1 MAASWVAQEDAEPAS
16 AATEPSAA
24 ESSAIETSATDSD
37 DGNITVLTAGSPM
50 GVRSYTPGRWGL
62 VRVVARNSADQAD
75 TVGVR
80 VSVRDTPELR
90 YSREIWVPAKSVRT
104 SWLPIYL
111 PDRQELGG
119 RDNAGLAQQTP
130 SAENPPAGV
139 APAGA
144 AGHAAGAAGHAAAG
158 PQFAAGTD
166 EGRVAADITREIVG
180 EVLDDGKSLGTGDAF
195 LTKQTPAGSMAY
207 IDNNVSPQMRANE
220 KYLPYEAILALRQS
234 RGLNRTLNMI
244 NERLLPPTVEGWD
257 ALKYVVIVG
266 DRLNRDSAAIRSL
279 RQWLSEGGR
288 IWVQLNTVD
297 EMMLRQLLGGAYQV
311 EEIDRVELTE
321 FAIKLTGF
329 AVASEPFRRE
339 LEQPVELIRLMV
351 DNAQVLFE
359 IDGWPAAFVI
369 PFGEGE
375 VIVTTLSAGGWIRP
389 HDANDPPFSDPRD
402 YTDFMATEPLRDL
415 AARFLRPP
423 AAPQIAPELQAVYV
437 TDRIGYEIPSRG
449 YVLAILLGFCAAIAL
464 TGTLLSTLGR
474 LEHLSW
480 VTVTLGLLA
489 TGIIVAA
496 GRSSRQAVPP
506 TASSQQIVRII
517 PETGEYTSSGTVALY
532 QPDET
537 IADLRS
543 TIGTRID
550 PDLPKLRGKIREIR
564 WSDADRWRW
573 TDTEL
578 PPGVQLVQTRHGGS
592 LPYPLQATASLT
604 TDGLSGLLGGEN
616 RSAGEDGQAGSDN
629 AGKKSWDFND
639 GLILFP
645 NAPPLAANLQA
656 DGSFTAAIDDML
668 ADGQFFSDGLL
679 SDEQRRRMEILQAWI
694 TQYQSTLGQEPMLV
708 AWSEDLAKAI
718 QWPASLEQTGAALVA
733 IPLELEPTPVGESV
747 GIPGSLVRARAL
759 LSKFGQSTVFNNQ
772 TQSWVFPNSQS
783 TVSRIRY
790 QVPTTTLPLEL
801 QRARLT
807 IDCNMPSR
815 VLTLYCVVDGQRTKL
830 LERTNP
836 SGKLK
841 FDLSVGDGLA
851 IDAQGGITLDY
862 EVGELTTEV
871 EQVTMANSG
880 WTIRSA
886 RLDIYGTTTAVTG
899 EVDHE

>member
-1 MAASWVAQEDAEPAS
+1 
-16 AATEPSAA
+16 
-24 ESSAIETSATDSD
+24 
-37 DGNITVLTAGSPM
+37 
-50 GVRSYTPGRWGL
+50 
-62 VRVVARNSADQAD
+62 
-75 TVGVR
+75 
-80 VSVRDTPELR
+80 
-90 YSREIWVPAKSVRT
+90 
-104 SWLPIYL
+104 
-111 PDRQELGG
+111 
-119 RDNAGLAQQTP
+119 
-130 SAENPPAGV
+130 
-139 APAGA
+139 
-144 AGHAAGAAGHAAAG
+144 
-158 PQFAAGTD
+158 
-166 EGRVAADITREIVG
+166 
-180 EVLDDGKSLGTGDAF
+180 
-195 LTKQTPAGSMAY
+195 
-207 IDNNVSPQMRANE
+207 
-220 KYLPYEAILALRQS
+220 
-234 RGLNRTLNMI
+234 
-244 NERLLPPTVEGWD
+244 
-257 ALKYVVIVG
+257 
-266 DRLNRDSAAIRSL
+266 
-279 RQWLSEGGR
+279 
-288 IWVQLNTVD
+288 
-297 EMMLRQLLGGAYQV
+297 
-311 EEIDRVELTE
+311 
-321 FAIKLTGF
+321 
-329 AVASEPFRRE
+329 
-339 LEQPVELIRLMV
+339 
-351 DNAQVLFE
+351 
-359 IDGWPAAFVI
+359 
-369 PFGEGE
+369 
-375 VIVTTLSAGGWIRP
+375 VIVTTLSAGGWVRP
-389 HDANDPPFSDPRD
+389 HDANDPPFSDPRN

-423 AAPQIAPELQAVYV
+423 AASQIAPELQAVYV

-489 TGIIVAA
+489 TVIIVAA
-496 GRSSRQAVPP
+496 GWSSRQAVPP

-517 PETGEYTSSGTVALY
+517 PETGEYTSAGTVALY

-550 PDLPKLRGKIREIR
+550 PDLPKLRGKIREIQ

-578 PPGVQLVQTRHGGS
+578 PPGVQLVKTRHGGS
-592 LPYPLQATASLT
+592 LPYPLQATARLT
-604 TDGLSGLLGGEN
+604 PDGLSGLLGGGNRAASEN
-616 RSAGEDGQAGSDN
+616 AQAGNDTADSNN
-629 AGKKSWDFND
+629 ADSNNASSNNAAQKPWDFSD

-656 DGSFTAAIDDML
+656 DGSFTAAVDDML

-694 TQYQSTLGQEPMLV
+694 TQYQSTPGQEPLLV
-708 AWSEDLAKAI
+708 AWSEGLAKAI

-747 GIPGSLVRARAL
+747 SIPATLVRARAL
-759 LSKFGQSTVFNNQ
+759 LSEFGQSTVFNNQ
-772 TQSWVFPNSQS
+772 TQSWVYPNSQS

-790 QVPTTTLPLEL
+790 QVPTTALPMEL
-801 QRARLT
+801 QRVGLT

-841 FDLSVGDGLA
+841 FDLSVADGLA
-851 IDAQGGITLDY
+851 IDADGGITLDY

-886 RLDIYGTTTAVTG
+886 RLDIYGTTTAVAG